1 MTTPLNDQTQN
12 YEFHELA
19 EIFPMMEDAD
29 LCALSKDIKK
39 NGQYETIK
47 IWQGKIIDGRHR
59 YMACLRAGIEPKF
72 EEISYKPTLEYVCG
86 LNINRRHLNETQR
99 AWIATKAANMHIC
112 TQAEGAKMMN
122 VSLRSVAHAKT
133 IMNDAISE
141 VCEQVAMGCIS
152 AATGARISKLDADT
166 QRSICA
172 LHPKKM
178 LKAVKNAEQIK
189 EDPAPRTHK
198 ITISFTEEEMRK
210 IRNAV
215 GRKGTP
221 DTQEDLIRESVLS
234 YCKDTYFPS
243 EREIRKMM
251 GFQMKSHYSD
261 KELKVGKNG
270 VSKYEQDEQRFWD
283 EHGRSPDDYN

>member
-1 MTTPLNDQTQN
+1 MTTHLNDQTKN
-12 YEFHELA
+12 YEIHELA

-29 LCALSKDIKK
+29 LCALSKDIQD

-59 YMACLRAGIEPKF
+59 YMACMSAGIEPKF
-72 EEISYKPTLEYVCG
+72 EEISFEPNLKYVCG
-86 LNINRRHLNETQR
+86 LNAHRRHLTETQR
-99 AWIATKAANMHIC
+99 AWIAAKAAKVHMC
-112 TQAEGAKMMN
+112 TQFDTAKMMN
-122 VSLRSVAHAKT
+122 VSLRLVVSASV
-133 IMNDAISE
+133 IMGRAIPE
-141 VCEQVAMGCIS
+141 VCEQVARGRIS
-152 AATGARISKLDADT
+152 ASTGARISKLDADT
-166 QRSICA
+166 QRNISA

-178 LKAVKNAEQIK
+178 LKAVKKAEQIRV
-189 EDPAPRTHK
+189 DPAPRTHK

-221 DTQEDLIRESVLS
+221 DTQEDIIREAVLI
-234 YCKDTYFPS
+234 YCKDSYFPS
-243 EREIRKMM
+243 EREMRKTM
-251 GFQMKSHYSD
+251 GFQMKSSYSD

-270 VSKYEQDEQRFWD
+270 VSKYEQDELRYWA